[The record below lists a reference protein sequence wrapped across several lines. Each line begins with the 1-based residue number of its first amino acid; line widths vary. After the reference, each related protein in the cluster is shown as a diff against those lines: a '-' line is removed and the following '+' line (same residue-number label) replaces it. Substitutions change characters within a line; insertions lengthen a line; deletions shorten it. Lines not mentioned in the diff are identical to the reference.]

1 MSSESTVE
9 KDEKKKAR
17 APEEE
22 DERDEDERDDEEED
36 DEDESPEPARVDS
49 GTREKVVIERPASW
63 RVVGIIAKREI
74 LAYLNSP
81 ITYVVVAVS
90 FALLGL
96 WFFFYKGGFW
106 QVDRATMGR
115 AIDWIPAGLCG
126 LIPLFTM
133 RLLSDEKRVGT
144 IELLITLPVKDT
156 EVILGKYIGALTI
169 ITIQLA
175 LFALYP
181 IMMFWKPWHVGE
193 IDWNPFWVGMLGLFL
208 FSSAATAIG
217 LMWSSFTESQILSY
231 FAGVITLAVLYSVGN
246 VTLVEFLN
254 TSGSWQWL
262 GDSIAFISMQSR
274 FEPFLRGTLDTRA
287 IIYFLSLAVI
297 ALVVAFRSLESRKWS

>member
-9 KDEKKKAR
+9 DDKKKKAR
-17 APEEE
+17 AAAEEEE
-22 DERDEDERDDEEED
+22 DEREDED
-36 DEDESPEPARVDS
+36 DEDEDEESPEPPKYEASPKD
-49 GTREKVVIERPASW
+49 KVVIERPSSLK
-63 RVVGIIAKREI
+63 VIGIIAKREI

-144 IELLITLPVKDT
+144 IELLITMPVKDT
-156 EVILGKYIGALTI
+156 EVILGKYFGALAI

-181 IMMFWKPWHVGE
+181 IAMFKWPWHIGE
-193 IDWNPFWVGMLGLFL
+193 LDWNPFWVGMLGLFL
-208 FSSAATAIG
+208 FSAAATAIG

-231 FAGVITLAVLYSVGN
+231 FAAVITLAVLYSIGN

-254 TSGSWQWL
+254 TTGNWAWL
-262 GDSIAFISMQSR
+262 GDSIAFISVQSR

-287 IIYFLSLAVI
+287 IIYFVSLAVI
-297 ALVVAFRSLESRKWS
+297 ALMVAFRSLESRKWS

>member
-1 MSSESTVE
+1 

-22 DERDEDERDDEEED
+22 DERDEDERDDEED
-36 DEDESPEPARVDS
+36 DDDDESPEPARVDS
-49 GTREKVVIERPASW
+49 GTREKVVIERPSSP
-63 RVVGIIAKREI
+63 RVVGIIAGREI
-74 LAYLNSP
+74 AAYLNSP

-144 IELLITLPVKDT
+144 IELLITMPVKDT
-156 EVILGKYIGALTI
+156 
-169 ITIQLA
+169 
-175 LFALYP
+175 
-181 IMMFWKPWHVGE
+181 
-193 IDWNPFWVGMLGLFL
+193 
-208 FSSAATAIG
+208 
-217 LMWSSFTESQILSY
+217 
-231 FAGVITLAVLYSVGN
+231 
-246 VTLVEFLN
+246 
-254 TSGSWQWL
+254 
-262 GDSIAFISMQSR
+262 
-274 FEPFLRGTLDTRA
+274 
-287 IIYFLSLAVI
+287 
-297 ALVVAFRSLESRKWS
+297 